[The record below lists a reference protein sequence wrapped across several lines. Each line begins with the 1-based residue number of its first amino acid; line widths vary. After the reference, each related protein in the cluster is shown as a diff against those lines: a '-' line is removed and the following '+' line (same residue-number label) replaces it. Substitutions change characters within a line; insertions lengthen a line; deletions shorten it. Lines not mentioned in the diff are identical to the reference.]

1 MSDPKT
7 AEKENCS
14 FQFAFSCLGL
24 SAFRLNFFWI
34 VLQNCCWQAH
44 QEKKAT
50 NPARCF
56 YAETYLLHSG
66 LGLTPR
72 GDFLTY
78 LITVLTEVI
87 SVGFDDGQR
96 ELWHLFYFHVWMSL

>member
-1 MSDPKT
+1 MLLVST
-7 AEKENCS
+7 S
-14 FQFAFSCLGL
+14 
-24 SAFRLNFFWI
+24 
-34 VLQNCCWQAH
+34 
-44 QEKKAT
+44 KKAT

-56 YAETYLLHSG
+56 YTETNWLHTG
-66 LGLTPR
+66 LGLSYPPR